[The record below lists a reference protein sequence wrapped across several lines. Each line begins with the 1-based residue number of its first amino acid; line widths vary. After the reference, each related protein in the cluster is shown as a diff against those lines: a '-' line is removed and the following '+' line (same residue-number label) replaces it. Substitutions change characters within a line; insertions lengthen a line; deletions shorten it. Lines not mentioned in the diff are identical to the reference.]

1 MLGLPLPLTALLHAV
16 VPLNTVPTRR
26 FGRTEIKMPVFTMG
40 GMRMQQTW
48 KPSANFS
55 MSDVDPECQ
64 ANFVTILE
72 SAVSHGINHFETAR
86 GYGCSELQYGAAL
99 RELLASGH
107 QRSELIIQ
115 SKVAPFATQAEF
127 RKTLDTTLST
137 LGVDYLDLFT
147 FHGLNNER
155 QLRWTLRKGGCM
167 CVEQTAPRVCFA
179 HFPVI
184 CRLPLVML
192 VSRQGGRT

>member
-1 MLGLPLPLTALLHAV
+1 MD
-16 VPLNTVPTRR
+16 
-26 FGRTEIKMPVFTMG
+26 E
-40 GMRMQQTW
+40 
-48 KPSANFS
+48 
-55 MSDVDPECQ
+55 ECQ
-64 ANFVTILE
+64 RNCVAIIKRSMEL
-72 SAVSHGINHFETAR
+72 GINHFETAR

-127 RKTLDTTLST
+127 RKTLDLTLST

-167 CVEQTAPRVCFA
+167 CVQQTAPRVCFA
-179 HFPVI
+179 RFPVV
-184 CRLPLVML
+184 CRLPLATL